1 MDADD
6 DWCLPAPTS
15 TAAQQ
20 KPSES
25 LGSCDAAAK
34 ETPCNGSYLTEEA
47 FSKLKLKW
55 EGKLL
60 IDPSQTSLGTWL
72 CGRWQNG
79 QFLVFCSVCARMKP
93 DSKGSSSWASGFQP
107 TTRSFHFAHVQRHCC
122 ASQHKDAVQA
132 YLKSLGLQSE
142 VPEEE
147 ASFLNQEQFR
157 AALKKTWDGCRQG
170 HSFRSLADDDV
181 GSKARAGR
189 LVEIMGC
196 ACLAGDQNLVRA
208 CDVLAF
214 YQDVRAGMLCIRY
227 SAVSLD
233 SQICHHGVLG
243 LCHHAGTK
251 SLDLVQAMDK
261 VINSFCTLASGDLD
275 EQLKQHICQRTEFL
289 QADGASDEQLTM
301 RFAEQDL
308 LHGVRLLDKDPTHAA
323 RRLLRNAWKADPYL
337 DSVLAQYITSPE
349 SMVSLIQ
356 YSPDL
361 KSLFEVAVLNDDNA
375 PFSVRNMGWAAHRFD
390 SLTKPLSRFVVLFD
404 SVWACAIDIWNRR
417 KGSRPGERAHA
428 FLAECSTE
436 SLLQLAMLADGSAET
451 LELIRFFDKESYDS
465 AAVAEMLVQYKHRLD
480 TLFVQREVLQC
491 PGHTTHLIGLL
502 QSKERTAVLKHGLLK
517 ILGGPDSVTPELLH
531 RCIGRMCNWVTLVY
545 TRVAAE
551 FPNHDLLNSM
561 SIFNLGD
568 SPAGAEQVANHAE
581 DLKRARQESLL
592 RLSQAFD
599 VAVDR
604 PSQQELMR
612 QYMSLRRNAIHLL
625 RVGKAASNAE
635 AWRLARGKLKDRRL
649 SNHDTNLIDV
659 LLCRYYCLNGF
670 TTSGVEQSFSS
681 FVRTLGDY
689 RVHMLPSLQEHLLR
703 VVLAEDSIMNKK
715 FLETCEKMWTLR
727 FHEFRKAIKDRYRSE
742 PSGNSKQARTEKS
755 WQTQRRS
762 ALHAAAASSTARAP
776 EDVLQDAA
784 AIGRQ
789 FWQPGHDEE
798 MQVLQTLARDAKVQ
812 AYGRNH
818 LLQTEIG
825 ANEEALRQDL
835 QTLQSK
841 RKKDED
847 EHRRAFEKMRR
858 LAQRPDMVVDASV
871 FLHLG
876 DAPADALEDLASA
889 MMRQN
894 FFLSDEILP
903 SDYHVV
909 PKIDA
914 APFQAR
920 LAAAFCG
927 SALCNMIYI
936 ISGGKDGTCVA
947 NKRAL
952 STQRR
957 MWLSEEF
964 LLEQPAEADLVL
976 NAVSMNGSSWRV
988 VTEETW
994 LHHALNGA
1002 PMKFIA
1008 LVSRRQK
1015 ARQCQVKTPCFLKIG
1030 VFSLLISVVGLGC
1043 HCSCSE

>member
-1 MDADD
+1 MDGVD

-25 LGSCDAAAK
+25 LGSRDAAAK

-79 QFLVFCSVCARMKP
+79 QFLVFCSVCARMEP
-93 DSKGSSSWASGFQP
+93 GSKGSSSWASGFQP

-122 ASQHKDAVQA
+122 ASKQHKDAVQA

-275 EQLKQHICQRTEFL
+275 EQLKQHICQHTEFL

-375 PFSVRNMGWAAHRFD
+375 PFSARNLGWAAHRFD

-404 SVWACAIDIWNRR
+404 SIWACAIDIWNRR

-465 AAVAEMLVQYKHRLD
+465 AAVAEMLAQYKHRLD

-502 QSKERTAVLKHGLLK
+502 QSKETTAVLKHGLLK
-517 ILGGPDSVTPELLH
+517 ILGGPDSVPPELLD

-561 SIFNLGD
+561 SIFNLGQ
-568 SPAGAEQVANHAE
+568 PCRC
-581 DLKRARQESLL
+581 RASGKSCRRHEEGTPGKL
-592 RLSQAFD
+592 
-599 VAVDR
+599 AV
-604 PSQQELMR
+604 PLT
-612 QYMSLRRNAIHLL
+612 SLR
-625 RVGKAASNAE
+625 
-635 AWRLARGKLKDRRL
+635 
-649 SNHDTNLIDV
+649 
-659 LLCRYYCLNGF
+659 CC
-670 TTSGVEQSFSS
+670 SG
-681 FVRTLGDY
+681 
-689 RVHMLPSLQEHLLR
+689 
-703 VVLAEDSIMNKK
+703 
-715 FLETCEKMWTLR
+715 
-727 FHEFRKAIKDRYRSE
+727 
-742 PSGNSKQARTEKS
+742 
-755 WQTQRRS
+755 
-762 ALHAAAASSTARAP
+762 
-776 EDVLQDAA
+776 
-784 AIGRQ
+784 
-789 FWQPGHDEE
+789 
-798 MQVLQTLARDAKVQ
+798 
-812 AYGRNH
+812 
-818 LLQTEIG
+818 
-825 ANEEALRQDL
+825 
-835 QTLQSK
+835 
-841 RKKDED
+841 
-847 EHRRAFEKMRR
+847 
-858 LAQRPDMVVDASV
+858 
-871 FLHLG
+871 
-876 DAPADALEDLASA
+876 
-889 MMRQN
+889 
-894 FFLSDEILP
+894 
-903 SDYHVV
+903 
-909 PKIDA
+909 
-914 APFQAR
+914 
-920 LAAAFCG
+920 
-927 SALCNMIYI
+927 
-936 ISGGKDGTCVA
+936 
-947 NKRAL
+947 
-952 STQRR
+952 
-957 MWLSEEF
+957 
-964 LLEQPAEADLVL
+964 
-976 NAVSMNGSSWRV
+976 
-988 VTEETW
+988 
-994 LHHALNGA
+994 
-1002 PMKFIA
+1002 
-1008 LVSRRQK
+1008 
-1015 ARQCQVKTPCFLKIG
+1015 
-1030 VFSLLISVVGLGC
+1030 
-1043 HCSCSE
+1043 